1 MPFNMLLIQKWM
13 IPATNGCDD
22 NLPRT
27 IHTFI
32 MASNEASQT
41 PFDWVYDHPTRDIA
55 EWIRYMMIEK
65 ERLGSN
71 NRSICYRL

>member
-1 MPFNMLLIQKWM
+1 
-13 IPATNGCDD
+13 
-22 NLPRT
+22 
-27 IHTFI
+27 